1 MKLYRFLTLFFIFHC
16 SWKLNN
22 IFFGST
28 FQNYIVRQDK
38 TKNYSTYKANVKLHK
53 KKIEDKKLQGVPTC
67 SFIFTKDKNVQ
78 EKKNFYAVIIL

>member
-28 FQNYIVRQDK
+28 FQNDIVRQDK

-53 KKIEDKKLQGVPTC
+53 KK
-67 SFIFTKDKNVQ
+67 N
-78 EKKNFYAVIIL
+78 